1 MTEDSLRRRI
11 KSLQTLVD
19 RSSGGE
25 KVNAQELLNKILDKY
40 DITLDEVIKDEEV
53 KYYDW
58 HYCNWY
64 EEKLLVQ
71 VMCKVLGDQ
80 EWQLMRTRYRRQR
93 DGVCCTAA
101 QALEIEL
108 EYEFHCKMFE
118 EDLRIFL
125 RSYVQKN
132 RLFGPADPNYKP
144 TPEEQAEIFR
154 ATQMEQG
161 LDRHVRRLMIE
172 EGREDAKT

>member
-1 MTEDSLRRRI
+1 MTEDSLKRRI
-11 KSLQTLVD
+11 KSLQNLVD
-19 RSSGGE
+19 RGSGSE
-25 KVNAQELLNKILDKY
+25 KVNAQELLNKILSKY

-58 HYCNWY
+58 HYRNWY

-71 VMCKVLGDQ
+71 VMCKVFGDQ

-93 DGVCCTAA
+93 DGVYCTAS

-108 EYEFHCKMFE
+108 EYEFHCRMFE

-132 RLFGPADPNYKP
+132 HLFGPPDSNYEP
-144 TPEEQAEIFR
+144 TPEEKEEIFR
-154 ATQMEQG
+154 ATQMERG
-161 LDRHVRRLMIE
+161 LDTHTRRLMIE
-172 EGREDAKT
+172 ESPLD